1 MGLVS
6 LLKEDKN
13 CNVVMIFNKQKVFL
27 DIEDEIDIVTLM
39 IGETCENTNKI
50 YSKKNLK
57 HYLQKYYKDEMDY
70 QQYKEKVIDYEVVI
84 DENNEVALEI
94 IKQKLIVKE
103 N

>member
-27 DIEDEIDIVTLM
+27 DIEDEIDIVALM

-50 YSKKNLK
+50 YSKKK
-57 HYLQKYYKDEMDY
+57 F
-70 QQYKEKVIDYEVVI
+70 
-84 DENNEVALEI
+84 
-94 IKQKLIVKE
+94 
-103 N
+103 